1 MINTTTLF
9 GKVLAGLSQHVFGGE
24 MATGLWLLVL
34 FLGIGS
40 MFKIAF
46 SIILMALFPL
56 TIGLM
61 VAGWL
66 PGAAGFP
73 IIFFM
78 AVILAFSFFQKR

>member
-1 MINTTTLF
+1 VINTTTLL

-24 MATGLWLLVL
+24 LATGLWLLV
-34 FLGIGS
+34 FFIGVGS

-61 VAGWL
+61 ITGWL

-73 IIFFM
+73 LIFFM
-78 AVILAFSFFQKR
+78 AIILAFSFFQKR